1 MTFGSNDGSFDVKA
15 LSLDLVKSR
24 LSFAEPSLWE
34 KASVRAE
41 PGRAYLQGATEP
53 SLRRAY
59 KLDWTGLSEP
69 SLGNELK
76 RAEPNRAYYTS
87 RAMSMQAY
95 LS

>member
-1 MTFGSNDGSFDVKA
+1 MTNDGSFDVKA
-15 LSLDLVKSR
+15 LSLDLFKSR

-59 KLDWTGLSEP
+59 ELDWTGLRDP
-69 SLGNELK
+69 SLGHQVLGTK
-76 RAEPNRAYYTS
+76 YLVQSTWYKVPGTKYQVTS
-87 RAMSMQAY
+87 T
-95 LS
+95 